1 MKNKKLMKAGKIM
14 GKGAREMAGVDV
26 DHLLGLLV
34 NNAAAQLTT
43 YYYYTILR
51 VNWF

>member
-1 MKNKKLMKAGKIM
+1 MKAGKIM

-43 YYYYTILR
+43 YSYYRILR